1 MKKVLILLIF
11 TIFLDTPSFGLEPI
25 KVAII
30 NTSGGAVNV
39 QVKLNDYS
47 SGSPS
52 LKYTGPIT
60 SLIPNGSG
68 IIVVDVTNNIGT
80 DWSDITPSQV
90 NSYYILDVYVNT
102 DLYAQFRLDNL
113 IIGQSQV
120 SIIDNDGNLSPPTS
134 SSSLGSDP
142 NRWEDAYVGSN
153 SLHIGP
159 NGGMVG
165 GTEMTLSYDLP
176 TNSGKVKVDGI
187 VALSVNPT
195 GVTIPTTLTMTNLGG
210 SGNRNIGVDNDGNIV
225 VNTPMVITAGDGL
238 TIDGSN
244 DLDVGGSATI
254 IANANDIEVNSSAT
268 ANQVLLS
275 SGTVGTAATFG
286 AIPLGDANSVSGT
299 LAVSNGGTGATTL
312 TTGNFLQ
319 GNGTGAVTATKA
331 IPTGT
336 VVGTTDTQTLTNKT
350 INTANNTIVIDA
362 SDVTSGTFADARIS
376 SSSVT
381 QHEGDI
387 TIGNLIGAPTG
398 AVVGTSDTQTLTNK
412 TIDSD
417 NNTITNIANAN
428 IKTGAGIDATKLAD
442 GSVTSTEFQYIGTV
456 TSNVQDQIDGKQP
469 NLPTQTG
476 NSGKYL
482 KTDGTS
488 VSWDNVPV
496 GFTAGDGLTIDGSND
511 LDVGGSAT
519 IIANANDIEVNS
531 SATANQVLLSSGTV
545 GTAATFGAIPLGDA
559 NSVSGTL
566 AVSNGGTG
574 ATTLTTGNFLQG
586 NGTGAVTAT
595 KAIPTGTVVG
605 TTDTQTLTNK
615 TINTANNT
623 IVIDASDVTSGTFA
637 DARISSSSVT
647 QHEGDIT
654 IGNLIGAPTGAVV
667 GTSDT
672 QTLTNKTIDS
682 DNNTITNIANADIK
696 ASAGIDATKI
706 ANGSVSNTEFQYLD
720 GLTSAVIG
728 TNDVQT
734 LTNKSLVDA
743 TTYIIDNID
752 NTKKV
757 QLELSGIST
766 STTRVLT
773 VPNVNTTL
781 VGTDATQTL
790 TNKTLTAPII
800 STISNSGTITLPAG
814 TNTLVGRTTTDVLT
828 NKTLTAPVI
837 STISNSGT
845 ITLPTGTNT
854 LVGRTTT
861 DVLTN
866 KTLTAPVISTIS
878 NSGTITLPT
887 ATTTLVG
894 RNTTDVLTNKS
905 IDADNN
911 AITNIENADIKA
923 GAAIDATKIANGS
936 VSNTE
941 FQYLD
946 GLTSAVIGTNDVQTL
961 TNKSFVDATTY
972 IIDNIDNTKKVQ
984 LELSGISTS
993 TTRVLSVPNA
1003 DITLVGDNNSQ
1014 TLTNKTINSDNNTIT
1029 NITNA
1034 NIKTGAAIDATKIA
1048 DGSVTSIE
1056 FQYMGTVTS
1065 NVQDQIDGKQPNLPD
1080 TTGKSG
1086 QYLKTEDGNLKW
1098 ETVSGGGGAFTSAGG
1113 KTTANTLTDDFIFG
1127 ADSINYGT
1135 GTENKFFFDNNKG
1148 AFRAGTIQNT
1158 NWDDGSNIGTN
1169 SFAIGLNTRA
1179 SGTYSSAFGSNSNA
1193 SGSGS
1198 VAMGISTIASNQYSF
1213 ATGGFSEASGF
1224 ASVATGFYATA
1235 SGDISSAFGEHTTAE
1250 SYGEFVVGSYDT
1262 DYTPNDPINF
1272 DEDDRAFVVG
1282 NGTSSARS
1290 DALIVYKNG
1299 NMDVNG
1305 NLDIND
1311 GSITLSQKTG
1321 VDADNLSTNGQ
1332 YSVIILNADGAGANA
1347 FPTVADGTIIVV
1359 VNTHTSTITVGG
1371 ISFLTGEASMV
1382 VRANSSWYK
1391 IK

>member
-1 MKKVLILLIF
+1 MKKVLISLIF

-153 SLHIGP
+153 TLHIGP

-319 GNGTGAVTATKA
+319 GNGTGPVTATKA

-398 AVVGTSDTQTLTNK
+398 AVVGTSDAQTLTNK
-412 TIDSD
+412 TID
-417 NNTITNIANAN
+417 A
-428 IKTGAGIDATKLAD
+428 
-442 GSVTSTEFQYIGTV
+442 
-456 TSNVQDQIDGKQP
+456 
-469 NLPTQTG
+469 
-476 NSGKYL
+476 
-482 KTDGTS
+482 
-488 VSWDNVPV
+488 
-496 GFTAGDGLTIDGSND
+496 
-511 LDVGGSAT
+511 
-519 IIANANDIEVNS
+519 
-531 SATANQVLLSSGTV
+531 
-545 GTAATFGAIPLGDA
+545 
-559 NSVSGTL
+559 
-566 AVSNGGTG
+566 
-574 ATTLTTGNFLQG
+574 
-586 NGTGAVTAT
+586 
-595 KAIPTGTVVG
+595 
-605 TTDTQTLTNK
+605 
-615 TINTANNT
+615 
-623 IVIDASDVTSGTFA
+623 
-637 DARISSSSVT
+637 
-647 QHEGDIT
+647 
-654 IGNLIGAPTGAVV
+654 
-667 GTSDT
+667 
-672 QTLTNKTIDS
+672 

-757 QLELSGIST
+757 QFELSGIST

-790 TNKTLTAPII
+790 TNKTLTAPI
-800 STISNSGTITLPAG
+800 
-814 TNTLVGRTTTDVLT
+814 
-828 NKTLTAPVI
+828 I

-961 TNKSFVDATTY
+961 TNKSLVDATTY

-1098 ETVSGGGGAFTSAGG
+1098 ETVSGGGGAFSSAGG

-1179 SGTYSSAFGSNSNA
+1179 SGNYSSAFGSNSNA

-1332 YSVIILNADGAGANA
+1332 FSVIILNADGAGANA

>member
-153 SLHIGP
+153 TLHIGP

-165 GTEMTLSYDLP
+165 GTDMTLSYDLP

-299 LAVSNGGTGATTL
+299 LAVSNGGTGTVTL
-312 TTGNFLQ
+312 TMGNFLQ

-350 INTANNTIVIDA
+350 I
-362 SDVTSGTFADARIS
+362 
-376 SSSVT
+376 
-381 QHEGDI
+381 
-387 TIGNLIGAPTG
+387 
-398 AVVGTSDTQTLTNK
+398 
-412 TIDSD
+412 DSD

-428 IKTGAGIDATKLAD
+428 IKTGAGIDATKL
-442 GSVTSTEFQYIGTV
+442 
-456 TSNVQDQIDGKQP
+456 
-469 NLPTQTG
+469 
-476 NSGKYL
+476 
-482 KTDGTS
+482 
-488 VSWDNVPV
+488 
-496 GFTAGDGLTIDGSND
+496 
-511 LDVGGSAT
+511 
-519 IIANANDIEVNS
+519 
-531 SATANQVLLSSGTV
+531 
-545 GTAATFGAIPLGDA
+545 
-559 NSVSGTL
+559 
-566 AVSNGGTG
+566 
-574 ATTLTTGNFLQG
+574 
-586 NGTGAVTAT
+586 
-595 KAIPTGTVVG
+595 
-605 TTDTQTLTNK
+605 
-615 TINTANNT
+615 
-623 IVIDASDVTSGTFA
+623 
-637 DARISSSSVT
+637 
-647 QHEGDIT
+647 
-654 IGNLIGAPTGAVV
+654 
-667 GTSDT
+667 
-672 QTLTNKTIDS
+672 
-682 DNNTITNIANADIK
+682 
-696 ASAGIDATKI
+696 

-845 ITLPTGTNT
+845 ITLPT
-854 LVGRTTT
+854 
-861 DVLTN
+861 
-866 KTLTAPVISTIS
+866 
-878 NSGTITLPT
+878 

-961 TNKSFVDATTY
+961 TNKSLVDATTY